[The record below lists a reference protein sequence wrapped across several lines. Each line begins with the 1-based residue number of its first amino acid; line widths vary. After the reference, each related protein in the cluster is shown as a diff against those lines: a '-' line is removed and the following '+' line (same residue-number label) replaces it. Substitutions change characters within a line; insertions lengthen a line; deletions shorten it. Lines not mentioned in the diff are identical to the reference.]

1 MIAWADTLIEAG
13 IDVPISPQ
21 FTIRCPFHED
31 RVDSCAINTDK
42 GVWICFAGCGQGSLF
57 SFVSKLLGISLLEVK
72 NLAIEESLTI
82 DLNFDEIVEPV
93 ITELDEIQLSPD
105 LILDKYA
112 KWVYDRGF
120 TKETLLDWS
129 CATNRYHDL
138 VIPVYDIS
146 SRLVGTVT
154 RQLNRFPK
162 YLYSKGFK
170 KSQVLFGANRISKT
184 KFVCVTEGTL
194 DAMWLNQN
202 GYSAVALLG
211 MSLSKKQQEILAS
224 LPVEEVVL
232 CLDSDEA
239 GLKGRSITLET
250 GGKEYPAGGD
260 IIISVDDKEV
270 RKISDILI
278 HLQREKS
285 VGDEMVLGVLRDGEF
300 LHITLELVER
310 PDL

>member
-1 MIAWADTLIEAG
+1 MRSNMTDFHHIDWTALLLNANV
-13 IDVPISPQ
+13 DVPLDRIEFST
-21 FTIRCPFHED
+21 FCPFHSD
-31 RVDSCAINTDK
+31 TSPSCSINVEK
-42 GVWICFAGCGQGSLF
+42 GMWICFAGCGQGSLF
-57 SFVSKLLGISLLEVK
+57 SFISKLLGVSLLDVK
-72 NLAIEESLTI
+72 NLAIVESLTI
-82 DLNFDEIVEPV
+82 DLDFDEIVEPV

-239 GLKGRSITLET
+239 GLKGKDWALRVMQDYVFTTYVELPKGYKDVQELDKSNLDTC
-250 GGKEYPAGGD
+250 
-260 IIISVDDKEV
+260 ISN
-270 RKISDILI
+270 RL
-278 HLQREKS
+278 LC
-285 VGDEMVLGVLRDGEF
+285 
-300 LHITLELVER
+300 
-310 PDL
+310 